1 MEINDLNYVTAVSV
15 LEFEDEPVDV
25 IELLDGR
32 VITIDGDRIALF
44 ESMAALHN
52 SADDDAERASIPL

>member
-15 LEFEDEPVDV
+15 LDFEDDSVDV
-25 IELLDGR
+25 IELVDGR

-52 SADDDAERASIPL
+52 SEVDDSERPSIPL